1 MPTQAKI
8 DRVAELR
15 EKLENCSIVIST
27 GCSGI
32 GVNQMVNLRRRMRE
46 GGVEFIVI
54 KNNLLNLAAD
64 GANVPQLKDVIAG
77 QTAIALGYDDAAAIA
92 KAVADAAN
100 ADGTLRIHGAVVAGG
115 PAMDTA
121 EVTRLASLP
130 PQPVLV
136 AQLLGNM
143 QGPLYGLATVLN
155 GTIAALAYALQARVD
170 QMQPEDAQPEDAQP
184 EDVQAEDAQ
193 PEDVQAEDMQAEDVQ
208 AEDAQAEDAQAEDA
222 QSEDA
227 QAEDVQAEDVQA
239 EDVQAEDVQPEEAQ
253 SEEVQP
259 EEAQSEEVQPEEAQS
274 EEVQPE
280 EAQPEEVQPEAVA
293 ADE

>member
-1 MPTQAKI
+1 MPTQAKV

-27 GCSGI
+27 GCTGI

-64 GANVPQLKDVIAG
+64 GANVPQLKDVVTG
-77 QTAIALGYDDAAAIA
+77 QTAIALGYDDAAVIA
-92 KAVADAAN
+92 KAVADAAR
-100 ADGTLRIHGAVVAGG
+100 ADGTLQINGAVVGSG
-115 PAMDTA
+115 PAMDTV

-155 GTIAALAYALQARVD
+155 GTIAGLAYALQARID
-170 QMQPEDAQPEDAQP
+170 QLQPADAQPEDAQPEDAQP
-184 EDVQAEDAQ
+184 EDAQPEDAQ
-193 PEDVQAEDMQAEDVQ
+193 PEDA
-208 AEDAQAEDAQAEDA
+208 
-222 QSEDA
+222 
-227 QAEDVQAEDVQA
+227 
-239 EDVQAEDVQPEEAQ
+239 
-253 SEEVQP
+253 
-259 EEAQSEEVQPEEAQS
+259 
-274 EEVQPE
+274 QPE
-280 EAQPEEVQPEAVA
+280 EAQPEPVA

>member
-1 MPTQAKI
+1 MPTQAKV

-27 GCSGI
+27 GCTGI

-64 GANVPQLKDVIAG
+64 GANVPQLKDVVTG
-77 QTAIALGYDDAAAIA
+77 QTAIALGYDDAAVIA
-92 KAVADAAN
+92 KAVADAAR
-100 ADGTLRIHGAVVAGG
+100 ADGTLQINGAVVGSG
-115 PAMDTA
+115 LAMDTA

-143 QGPLYGLATVLN
+143 QGPLYALASVLN
-155 GTIAALAYALQARVD
+155 GTIAGLAYALQARID
-170 QMQPEDAQPEDAQP
+170 QMQPADAQDEDVEP
-184 EDVQAEDAQ
+184 EDVE
-193 PEDVQAEDMQAEDVQ
+193 P
-208 AEDAQAEDAQAEDA
+208 
-222 QSEDA
+222 
-227 QAEDVQAEDVQA
+227 
-239 EDVQAEDVQPEEAQ
+239 
-253 SEEVQP
+253 EEVQ
-259 EEAQSEEVQPEEAQS
+259 A
-274 EEVQPE
+274 E
-280 EAQPEEVQPEAVA
+280 EAQPEPVA

>member
-1 MPTQAKI
+1 MPTQAKV

-27 GCSGI
+27 GCTGI

-64 GANVPQLKDVIAG
+64 GANVPQLKDVVTG
-77 QTAIALGYDDAAAIA
+77 QTAIALGYDDAAVIA
-92 KAVADAAN
+92 KAVADAAR
-100 ADGTLRIHGAVVAGG
+100 ADGTLQINGAVVGSG

-143 QGPLYGLATVLN
+143 QGPLYALASVLN
-155 GTIAALAYALQARVD
+155 GTIAGLAYALQARID
-170 QMQPEDAQPEDAQP
+170 QMQPADAQDEDTP
-184 EDVQAEDAQ
+184 AEDAQ
-193 PEDVQAEDMQAEDVQ
+193 PEEVQA
-208 AEDAQAEDAQAEDA
+208 
-222 QSEDA
+222 
-227 QAEDVQAEDVQA
+227 
-239 EDVQAEDVQPEEAQ
+239 
-253 SEEVQP
+253 
-259 EEAQSEEVQPEEAQS
+259 
-274 EEVQPE
+274 E
-280 EAQPEEVQPEAVA
+280 EAQPEPVA
-293 ADE
+293 ADQ

>member
-1 MPTQAKI
+1 MPTQAKV

-27 GCSGI
+27 GCTGI

-64 GANVPQLKDVIAG
+64 GANVPQLKDVVTG
-77 QTAIALGYDDAAAIA
+77 QTAIALGYDDAAVIA
-92 KAVADAAN
+92 KAVADAAR
-100 ADGTLRIHGAVVAGG
+100 ADGTLQINGAVVGSG

-143 QGPLYGLATVLN
+143 QGPLYALASVLN
-155 GTIAALAYALQARVD
+155 GTIAGLAYALQARID
-170 QMQPEDAQPEDAQP
+170 QMQPA
-184 EDVQAEDAQ
+184 DVQDEDTPAEDAQ
-193 PEDVQAEDMQAEDVQ
+193 PEDVQ
-208 AEDAQAEDAQAEDA
+208 
-222 QSEDA
+222 
-227 QAEDVQAEDVQA
+227 
-239 EDVQAEDVQPEEAQ
+239 
-253 SEEVQP
+253 
-259 EEAQSEEVQPEEAQS
+259 
-274 EEVQPE
+274 PE
-280 EAQPEEVQPEAVA
+280 EAQPEPVA

>member
-1 MPTQAKI
+1 MPTQAKV

-27 GCSGI
+27 GCTGI

-64 GANVPQLKDVIAG
+64 GANVPQLKDVVTG
-77 QTAIALGYDDAAAIA
+77 QTAIALGYDDAAVIA
-92 KAVADAAN
+92 KAVADAAR
-100 ADGTLRIHGAVVAGG
+100 ADGTLQINGAVVGSG

-143 QGPLYGLATVLN
+143 QGPLYALASVLN
-155 GTIAALAYALQARVD
+155 GTIAGLAYALQARID
-170 QMQPEDAQPEDAQP
+170 QLQPADVQDEDVEPED
-184 EDVQAEDAQ
+184 
-193 PEDVQAEDMQAEDVQ
+193 
-208 AEDAQAEDAQAEDA
+208 
-222 QSEDA
+222 
-227 QAEDVQAEDVQA
+227 
-239 EDVQAEDVQPEEAQ
+239 
-253 SEEVQP
+253 
-259 EEAQSEEVQPEEAQS
+259 
-274 EEVQPE
+274 VQPE
-280 EAQPEEVQPEAVA
+280 EAQPEEAQPEAVA

>member
-1 MPTQAKI
+1 MPTQAKV

-27 GCSGI
+27 GCTGI

-64 GANVPQLKDVIAG
+64 GANVPQLKDVVTG
-77 QTAIALGYDDAAAIA
+77 QTAIALGYDDAAVIA
-92 KAVADAAN
+92 KAVADAAR
-100 ADGTLRIHGAVVAGG
+100 ADGTLQINGAVVGSG

-143 QGPLYGLATVLN
+143 QGPLYALASVLN
-155 GTIAALAYALQARVD
+155 GTIAGLAYALQARID
-170 QMQPEDAQPEDAQP
+170 QMQPADAQDEDTP
-184 EDVQAEDAQ
+184 AEDAQ
-193 PEDVQAEDMQAEDVQ
+193 PEEVQAE
-208 AEDAQAEDAQAEDA
+208 
-222 QSEDA
+222 
-227 QAEDVQAEDVQA
+227 
-239 EDVQAEDVQPEEAQ
+239 EA
-253 SEEVQP
+253 
-259 EEAQSEEVQPEEAQS
+259 
-274 EEVQPE
+274 
-280 EAQPEEVQPEAVA
+280 QPEAVA

>member
-1 MPTQAKI
+1 MPTQAKV

-27 GCSGI
+27 GCTGI

-64 GANVPQLKDVIAG
+64 GANVPQLKDVVTG
-77 QTAIALGYDDAAAIA
+77 QTAIALGYDDAAVIA
-92 KAVADAAN
+92 KAVADAAR
-100 ADGTLRIHGAVVAGG
+100 ADGTLQINGAVVGSG

-143 QGPLYGLATVLN
+143 QGPLYALASVLN
-155 GTIAALAYALQARVD
+155 GTIAALAYALQARID
-170 QMQPEDAQPEDAQP
+170 QLQPADAQDEDTP
-184 EDVQAEDAQ
+184 AED
-193 PEDVQAEDMQAEDVQ
+193 E
-208 AEDAQAEDAQAEDA
+208 
-222 QSEDA
+222 
-227 QAEDVQAEDVQA
+227 
-239 EDVQAEDVQPEEAQ
+239 
-253 SEEVQP
+253 
-259 EEAQSEEVQPEEAQS
+259 
-274 EEVQPE
+274 
-280 EAQPEEVQPEAVA
+280 QPEEVQAEEAQPEAVA